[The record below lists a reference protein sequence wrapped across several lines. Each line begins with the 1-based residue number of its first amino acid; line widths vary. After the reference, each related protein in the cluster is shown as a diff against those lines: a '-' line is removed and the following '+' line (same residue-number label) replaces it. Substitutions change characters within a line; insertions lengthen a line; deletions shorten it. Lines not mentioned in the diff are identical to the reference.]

1 MKKGIVSAFLLLIL
15 VFTGCE
21 TSPPINVQDDVFG
34 GVAVTG
40 SPVGAAIFLDG
51 NNTGKVIPDTL
62 QVKAGV
68 HQIGAQMDGFLSETK
83 NITVPGNSI
92 TNVVFDLAPVTE
104 QKVVVLEDFANVS
117 CVPCVTSNLVI
128 NALQKGTYKNSPVLF
143 IKYHVNYPS
152 PQDPFYQANRSQL
165 TARAQLYNVLSTPTT
180 FIDGRFKPLSAD
192 SNQIKQYIEQQL
204 RQPARFRMT
213 ATDSIASGEIHAK
226 IGIEVLSI
234 PEAGQ
239 NDIVLHVFV
248 VQEEVSFTTPPG
260 SNGETV
266 FHDVVRGFFTGAAGF
281 VPAFN
286 GDNGQKLNYSFSLST
301 GTGWDLSKIKVVAF
315 LQNKNSKEIYQSA
328 FSIK

>member
-234 PEAGQ
+234 PEA
-239 NDIVLHVFV
+239 DRMI
-248 VQEEVSFTTPPG
+248 
-260 SNGETV
+260 
-266 FHDVVRGFFTGAAGF
+266 
-281 VPAFN
+281 
-286 GDNGQKLNYSFSLST
+286 
-301 GTGWDLSKIKVVAF
+301 
-315 LQNKNSKEIYQSA
+315 
-328 FSIK
+328 